1 MFFPESNPCKLIK
14 TFFNSIT
21 KYCNDSAPQLNSLFL
36 QNIFTDMQKAL
47 IYFALGTIVSF
58 LINYFF
64 LSSENIGLE
73 FYYAI
78 AFGAAWGI
86 AYYLDTPNI
95 TLAKKLGLSFVMMA
109 ILVVAGTLIFNL
121 ELAIPSILKFSMV
134 FVAYYVI
141 ASFRATKSLRK

>member
-1 MFFPESNPCKLIK
+1 MTCRFRLEIDISLISQIK
-14 TFFNSIT
+14 ISTFAS
-21 KYCNDSAPQLNSLFL
+21 Y
-36 QNIFTDMQKAL
+36 FTDMQKAL
-47 IYFALGTIVSF
+47 LYFALGTVVSF

-64 LSSENIGLE
+64 VSSDNIGLE
-73 FYYAI
+73 FYYAV

-86 AYYLDTPNI
+86 AYYLDTPDI
-95 TLAKKLGLSFVMMA
+95 TLPKKLGLSFVVMA
-109 ILVVAGTLIFNL
+109 VLVFIGTLIFKL

>member
-1 MFFPESNPCKLIK
+1 MTSRFYLEIDRSLITQIK
-14 TFFNSIT
+14 ISTF
-21 KYCNDSAPQLNSLFL
+21 APY
-36 QNIFTDMQKAL
+36 FTDMQKAL
-47 IYFALGTIVSF
+47 IYFALGTVVSF

-64 LSSENIGLE
+64 LSSDNMGLE
-73 FYYAI
+73 LYYAV

-86 AYYLDTPNI
+86 AYYLDTPDF
-95 TLAKKLGLSFVMMA
+95 TLPKKLGLSFLAMA
-109 ILVVAGTLIFNL
+109 ILVLIGTLLFKL

>member
-1 MFFPESNPCKLIK
+1 MSCRFYLEIDIS
-14 TFFNSIT
+14 SIT
-21 KYCNDSAPQLNSLFL
+21 QIKISTFAPY
-36 QNIFTDMQKAL
+36 FTDMQKAL

-64 LSSENIGLE
+64 LSSDNIGLE
-73 FYYAI
+73 FYYAV

-86 AYYLDTPNI
+86 AYYLDTPDM
-95 TLAKKLGLSFVMMA
+95 TLPKKLGLSFIVMA
-109 ILVVAGTLIFNL
+109 ILVFIGTLIFKL